1 MHASE
6 QSSRTGLDTVDA
18 ASESG
23 RGFGHG
29 LLTRLEC
36 RQRFARCVT
45 RPDARIDLARAALW
59 LAAEEYPDLDPE
71 VYLGR
76 LESLAE
82 RVRHARGGR
91 SGGMAA
97 LNALR
102 QVLAHEEAYRGNTED
117 YYDPRNS
124 FLNDVLDRK
133 VGIPISLSVVYLGV
147 AERAGVPL
155 EGVNMPGHF
164 LVRLLDPGGPLLV
177 DPFQGGTVLTAEQC
191 ARRLRATM
199 GDDFRLT
206 DEHLAAV
213 GSRQILVRMLTNLR
227 MIYLEAED
235 YARALAAVDRIALI
249 LGDTP
254 RVRRDRGLLCSK
266 LQLYGKAWADLA
278 ASLRVPVTEDS
289 EGPEDPDAAEQID
302 ALKEHLERV
311 RKLAAV
317 PN

>member
-1 MHASE
+1 MGTVADSG
-6 QSSRTGLDTVDA
+6 QGLV
-18 ASESG
+18 S
-23 RGFGHG
+23 
-29 LLTRLEC
+29 RLEC
-36 RQRFARCVT
+36 RQSFARCVT
-45 RPDARIDLARAALW
+45 RPDSRIDLGRAALW

-82 RVRHARGGR
+82 RVRQARGGR
-91 SGGMAA
+91 PGTMAA

-102 QVLAHEEAYRGNTED
+102 GVLAHEEAFRGNTEE

-124 FLNDVLDRK
+124 FLNEVLDRK

-147 AERAGVPL
+147 ARRADIPL

-213 GSRQILVRMLTNLR
+213 GPRQILVRMLTNLR
-227 MIYLEAED
+227 MIWLERED

-266 LQLYGKAWADLA
+266 LHLYGKAWADLA
-278 ASLRVPVTEDS
+278 ASLRVPVTEKGDDH
-289 EGPEDPDAAEQID
+289 EGPDDDEQID
-302 ALKEHLERV
+302 ALREHLARV
-311 RKLAAV
+311 RKLAAT

>member
-1 MHASE
+1 MQASE
-6 QSSRTGLDTVDA
+6 QSGRTALDA
-18 ASESG
+18 PGIGASVGSSL
-23 RGFGHG
+23 FA
-29 LLTRLEC
+29 RLEC
-36 RQRFARCVT
+36 RQSFARCVT
-45 RPDARIDLARAALW
+45 RPDERIDLARAALW

-82 RVRHARGGR
+82 RVRHARSGR
-91 SGGMAA
+91 HGGMAA

-102 QVLAHEEAYRGNTED
+102 RVLAHEEGFRGNTED

-124 FLNDVLDRK
+124 FLNEVLERK

-147 AERAGVPL
+147 ARRAEIPL

-199 GDDFRLT
+199 GEGFRLT

-213 GSRQILVRMLTNLR
+213 GPRQILVRMLTNLR
-227 MIYLEAED
+227 MIYLKGED

-278 ASLRVPVTEDS
+278 ASLRVPVTDDS
-289 EGPEDPDAAEQID
+289 EESGEDEQID
-302 ALKEHLERV
+302 AIREHLERV
-311 RKLAAV
+311 RGLAAT